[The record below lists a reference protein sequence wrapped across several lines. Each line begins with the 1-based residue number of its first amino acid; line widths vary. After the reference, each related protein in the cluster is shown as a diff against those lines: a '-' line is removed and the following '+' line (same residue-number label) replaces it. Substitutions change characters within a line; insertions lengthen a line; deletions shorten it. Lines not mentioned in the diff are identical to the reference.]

1 MKKILILRF
10 SSIGDIV
17 LTTPVIRC
25 LKQQLP
31 DAEVHYATKT
41 QFSGILEPNPLIDKV
56 YSFHKE
62 VDEILPALK
71 QERYDFIVD
80 LHKNLRSWRVLLA
93 LRRPCSSFSKLN
105 ARKFLLTKFKI
116 NTLPDIHIVDRYF
129 HAVKKLGV
137 VNDGK
142 GLDYFIKAEDE
153 VPLSNLPE
161 THQNGYVA
169 LVIGA
174 KHATKQLPLEKL
186 TEICQKIKSPLILLG
201 GKEDMLLAEHIM
213 QSVSNSEIQQSQ
225 NQSAIINMCGVL
237 SLAQSASLVRQSARV
252 ITHDTGLMHI
262 AAAYKKPILS
272 VLGNTVPEFGMNPY
286 LPVGAANAS
295 LMMQVSGL
303 SSRLFSKRGYPAC
316 PKGHFRCMMEQDTE
330 MIANWTRSSYS
341 TSGLSSR

>member
-31 DAEVHYATKT
+31 GAEIHYATKS
-41 QFSGILEPNPLIDKV
+41 QFSGILEPNPFIDKV
-56 YSFHKE
+56 YSFKKE
-62 VDEILPALK
+62 VNEILPALK

-153 VPLSNLPE
+153 YPLSNLPE

-201 GKEDMLLAEHIM
+201 GKEDLVLAEQIM
-213 QSVSNSEIQQSQ
+213 QTVHNSEIQQSQ

-237 SLAQSASLVRQSARV
+237 SLAQSASLVRQSALV

-262 AAAYKKPILS
+262 AAAFHKPILS
-272 VLGNTVPEFGMNPY
+272 VWGNTVPEFGMYPY
-286 LPVGAANAS
+286 FPEGMANGS
-295 LMMQVSGL
+295 KIMEVKGL
-303 SSRLFSKRGYPAC
+303 SCRPCSKIGYNAC
-316 PKGHFRCMMEQDTE
+316 PKGHFRCMTDQQAEDMLD
-330 MIANWTRSSYS
+330 W
-341 TSGLSSR
+341 LSK